1 MCIALMTLNTK
12 NIAKQ
17 NQENNRLQNET
28 QSRFNLIEFDISK
41 PLLENDHLIVE
52 VLKRI
57 GRATR
62 NELAKLCRLPRT
74 TTYDAIRRLELKN
87 LVGRHIAPRTTR
99 GRPIVFY
106 SLSVEAKFLLV

>member
-1 MCIALMTLNTK
+1 MTLNTK

-17 NQENNRLQNET
+17 NIENNRLQNEPL
-28 QSRFNLIEFDISK
+28 SGFNLMDFDTSK

-74 TTYDAIRRLELKN
+74 TTYDAIRRLELNN

-99 GRPIVFY
+99 GRPFIY
-106 SLSVEAKFLLV
+106 YALTIEAKYL

>member
-1 MCIALMTLNTK
+1 MTLNTK

-17 NQENNRLQNET
+17 NQETNRLQNEPI
-28 QSRFNLIEFDISK
+28 SGFNLMDFDTSK
-41 PLLENDHLIVE
+41 PLLENDHLVVE

-106 SLSVEAKFLLV
+106 SLTVESKYL